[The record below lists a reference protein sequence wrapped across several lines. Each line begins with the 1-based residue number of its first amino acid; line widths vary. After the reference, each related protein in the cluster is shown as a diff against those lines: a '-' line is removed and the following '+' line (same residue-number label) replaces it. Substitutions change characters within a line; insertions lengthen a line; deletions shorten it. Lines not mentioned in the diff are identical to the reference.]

1 MNKELFKEKYPQNDK
16 VTEMKYDVLKNTP
29 ILWKN
34 NRDIG
39 INDLME
45 RRLEVQQWVQIYPN
59 GLNGIDNELKSV
71 NRFVI
76 SELKKQLDGRGL
88 VMVDVELKGNNKD
101 WRSDRWK
108 KVEKKFKRFVC
119 FIPKVVC
126 GSEEDITFFLCT
138 LFREMNMRLD
148 KDYNGYEY
156 VQYLDWLKDVKIEL
170 KNPLQSEELETL
182 FGTNKFLWINP
193 NQMMTMKD
201 FQSKRY
207 CELYDEWYSDDEE
220 YMKGIS
226 ERDKMLCDEY
236 GRWEEYVH
244 RYNQNKDED
253 RDMKKINKWLKEEMN
268 IEVSED
274 EE

>member
-1 MNKELFKEKYPQNDK
+1 MNKELFKETYPQNDI
-16 VTEMKYDVLKNTP
+16 VTQMKYESLKNTLT
-29 ILWKN
+29 LWKN
-34 NRDIG
+34 NEHIG

-45 RRLEVQQWVQIYPN
+45 KRLEIQRWNNVYPN
-59 GLNGIDNELKSV
+59 GLDGVHNELKSV

-76 SELKKQLDGRGL
+76 SELKKQLNGRGL
-88 VMVDVELKGNNKD
+88 VMVDVELIGSHKN
-101 WRSDRWK
+101 WRNESYGEGYR
-108 KVEKKFKRFVC
+108 RFVC
-119 FIPKVVC
+119 FIPKEVC
-126 GSEEDITFFLCT
+126 GSKENITFFICT
-138 LFREMNMRLD
+138 QLREVNEDLNENY
-148 KDYNGYEY
+148 KGYQY
-156 VQYLDWLKDVKIEL
+156 VEYLDWLKDVKIEL
-170 KNPLQSEELETL
+170 KNPLQSEVLEPI
-182 FGTNKFLWINP
+182 FGTDKFLWINP